1 MSTTPAITDQAA
13 IENRQQLRVQ
23 QHEVEVA
30 RFQDDMEAMQGA
42 LEEMYAEEEVAR
54 VKGTRANETNRLAQ
68 LLETAETAKAASAA
82 AFEEYAD
89 TEDFEETRKV
99 FKKVERTTKNA
110 LHKQAKA
117 DAAAEWLTAN
127 LNTLLL

>member
-1 MSTTPAITDQAA
+1 MSTTPAITNHAE

-23 QHEVEVA
+23 HHDTEIA
-30 RFQDDMEAMQGA
+30 RFQDDMVAMQGA
-42 LEEMYAEEEVAR
+42 LEEMYVEEEVAR

-68 LLETAETAKAASAA
+68 LLETAEAAKEAAAE
-82 AFEEYAD
+82 AFEEYAYA
-89 TEDFEETRKV
+89 ENFEEARKA

-117 DAAAEWLTAN
+117 DAASEWLAAN
-127 LNTLLL
+127 LNALL